1 MKTKKILFLVAIISA
16 LVVNGGQAQ
25 VQNRVAIPDINGYK
39 TLQCDFHI
47 HSVFSDGTV
56 WPTVRVDEVFRE
68 GLDAMS
74 LTEHL
79 ENRRY
84 VYDTGIT
91 HNRSYELALPV
102 SKEKD
107 IILIRGAEITRAMP
121 PGHFN
126 AIFLS
131 DCDALFQQD
140 WRQSFAEAK
149 KQNAFV
155 FWNHP
160 SWDAQ
165 QPDTT
170 LWFPEHTEIFNNG
183 WLNGIEVVNGQ
194 KFCKE
199 SFQWCLD
206 KKLTMIGVSDIH
218 QPIQTDVDFAKGEH
232 RTMTLVFARERTA
245 EAIHEALINR
255 RTAIY
260 FNDLLIGEE
269 QYLRSIFENSIE
281 IKEIKRNENSATISF
296 INHSGLSYQLK
307 KTAHNPEI
315 VYFRDF
321 TIKPH
326 SHHTITVRMPANK
339 SGDVNFEISN
349 LLVKPGKGLDYS
361 YKLP

>member
-1 MKTKKILFLVAIISA
+1 MKIIKLISII
-16 LVVNGGQAQ
+16 VVLTVSVGQAQ
-25 VQNRVAIPDINGYK
+25 VQNRVSIPDIGEYK

-56 WPTVRVDEVFRE
+56 WPVVRVDEAFRE
-68 GLDAMS
+68 GLDAIS

-84 VYDTGIT
+84 VYDLSIS
-91 HNRSYELALPV
+91 HNRSYDIALPAA
-102 SKEKD
+102 KETD

-131 DCDALFQQD
+131 DNDALAKAD

-149 KQNAFV
+149 KQNAFI

-183 WLNGIEVVNGQ
+183 WMHGIEVVNGR
-194 KFCKE
+194 KYCKE

-206 KKLTMIGVSDIH
+206 KKLTLIGVSDVH
-218 QPIQTDVDFAKGEH
+218 QPIQTEIDFTNRGAH
-232 RTMTLVFARERTA
+232 RTMTLVFARERSA
-245 EAIHEALINR
+245 ESIREALDNR

-260 FNDLLIGEE
+260 FNEFLLGEE

-281 IKEIKRNENSATISF
+281 IKNVSRNESGVSVTIQ
-296 INHSGLSYQLK
+296 NNSGLVFKLK
-307 KTAHNPEI
+307 KTDHDPEI
-315 VYFRDF
+315 VYFRDYE
-321 TIKPH
+321 IRPH
-326 SHHTITVRMPANK
+326 SQHVITIRVPANK
-339 SGDVNFEISN
+339 SGNVNFEVTN
-349 LLVKPGKGLDYS
+349 LWIRHETGLNCS
-361 YKLP
+361 YRLP